1 MREQNKMGVIKKF
14 RIKSFKNP
22 QPIISLENI
31 SLSFGKRKILDN
43 VSFKINRGEI
53 LGMLGPNGVGK
64 STIFNLITGLIKP
77 DYGSIKFDN
86 INVIDYPIY
95 LRTTKFKIGYV
106 PQYGGYFSDLTL
118 LENLKAIA
126 EIVIKDKSLIN
137 HKIDQLIAKF
147 ELDAI
152 RDVKAKFLSGGQKKK
167 LVIALALLSEPKVLL
182 LDECFAALDVLTIK
196 MLQEIIV
203 NLQTENNIAIC
214 ICDHQARDLLS
225 CVDVAIILSNC
236 KIVAQ
241 GTPSHL
247 VNNVEAK
254 NAYFGDSFRFN

>member
-1 MREQNKMGVIKKF
+1 MAVIKKF

-31 SLSFGKRKILDN
+31 SLSFGNRKILDN
-43 VSFKINRGEI
+43 VSFKINHGQI

-77 DYGSIKFDN
+77 DYGKISFDGTVVN
-86 INVIDYPIY
+86 DYPIY

-106 PQYGGYFSDLTL
+106 PQYGGYFGDLTL

-126 EIVIKDKSLIN
+126 EIVIIDEKLIKY
-137 HKIDQLIAKF
+137 KIDQLIAKF

-152 RDVKAKFLSGGQKKK
+152 RDTKAKYLSGGKKKK
-167 LVIALALLSEPKVLL
+167 LVIALALLSEPKILL

-203 NLQTENNIAIC
+203 NLQTENNITIC

-236 KIVAQ
+236 KIIAQ
-241 GTPSHL
+241 GSPNDL
-247 VNNVEAK
+247 VNNIEAK
-254 NAYFGDSFRFN
+254 NAYFGDSFKFN

>member
-1 MREQNKMGVIKKF
+1 LKEQNNMGLIKKF

-43 VSFKINRGEI
+43 ISFKINHSEI

-77 DYGSIKFDN
+77 DYGKIKFAGID
-86 INVIDYPIY
+86 VLDYPIY

-106 PQYGGYFSDLTL
+106 PQYGGYFNDLTL
-118 LENLKAIA
+118 LENLNAIA

-152 RDVKAKFLSGGQKKK
+152 RDIKARFLSGGQKKK

-203 NLQTENNIAIC
+203 NLQTESNITIC
-214 ICDHQARDLLS
+214 ICDHQARDLLKV
-225 CVDVAIILSNC
+225 CDVALILSNC
-236 KIVAQ
+236 RVVAQ
-241 GTPSHL
+241 GSPNDI

-254 NAYFGDSFRFN
+254 NAYFGESFNF